1 MPLKGTCVTDG
12 SWGLSYGI
20 FATHFSMDPQG
31 SLPYVLVALAGDG
44 RYVQLAQYV
53 HHAMDHISE

>member
-1 MPLKGTCVTDG
+1 
-12 SWGLSYGI
+12 
-20 FATHFSMDPQG
+20 MDPQG